1 MKIKNIEVYENGDKW
16 VVAWQDKSSYY
27 PEKSEAFNS
36 KDEAIDFSER
46 IKVASDSVRGK
57 NKG

>member
-1 MKIKNIEVYENGDKW
+1 MKIKNIEVYKNGDKW
-16 VVAWQDKSSYY
+16 VVAWHDESSQY

-46 IKVASDSVRGK
+46 IKVASE
-57 NKG
+57 